1 MYENDEPILPD
12 GEIETVETEAN
23 QVEAETVEQE
33 TAEET
38 EVKTEE
44 TKVEEE
50 KQTEDA
56 KVDEPEQTLKVKYLK
71 EERELSLEEAVKYAQ
86 LGLNEERLSN
96 KYKAE
101 LDGLQDTKN
110 VIAELAKL
118 NNISEADAIRNLK
131 ESIEKAKIEEI
142 KANADIPD
150 DVAKELLEARRIK
163 AEYAE
168 KQKAEESNKEFTD
181 FVKDYPNVKAEEI
194 PQEVWDV
201 QKEGVPLKYAYQSYL
216 LNQIQKENQ
225 ILKQNAS
232 NSEKAN
238 IPATTANIGKVE
250 VKDDFM
256 TGFDSEL

>member
-12 GEIETVETEAN
+12 GEIETVETETN

-38 EVKTEE
+38 EVKVEE

-50 KQTEDA
+50 KPTEEA

-225 ILKQNAS
+225 SFHLLIILLQIS
-232 NSEKAN
+232 R
-238 IPATTANIGKVE
+238 T
-250 VKDDFM
+250 
-256 TGFDSEL
+256 L

>member
-1 MYENDEPILPD
+1 MYDDEPILPD
-12 GEIETVETEAN
+12 GDIETVEPEVNQTE
-23 QVEAETVEQE
+23 EETVEQK
-33 TAEET
+33 TTEET

-50 KQTEDA
+50 KQTEET
-56 KVDEPEQTLKVKYLK
+56 KVDEPAQTLKVKYLK
-71 EERELSLEEAVKYAQ
+71 EERELSMEDAIKYAQ

-110 VIAELAKL
+110 IIAELAKL
-118 NNISEADAIRNLK
+118 NNISEAEAIQNLRDN
-131 ESIEKAKIEEI
+131 IEKAKIEEI
-142 KANADIPD
+142 KANSDIPD
-150 DVAKELLEARRIK
+150 EVAKELLEARRIK

-168 KQKAEESNKEFTD
+168 KQKTEESNKEFTD

-194 PQEVWDV
+194 PQEVWET
-201 QKEGVPLKYAYQSYL
+201 QKQGVPLKYAYQSYL
-216 LNQIQKENQ
+216 LGQMMKENQ

-250 VKDDFM
+250 VQDDFM
-256 TGFDSEL
+256 AGFDSEL

>member
-1 MYENDEPILPD
+1 MYDDEPILPD
-12 GEIETVETEAN
+12 GDIETVEPETN
-23 QVEAETVEQE
+23 QVEEETVEQE
-33 TAEET
+33 TAEVN

-50 KQTEDA
+50 KQAEEA
-56 KVDEPEQTLKVKYLK
+56 KVDEPAQTLKVKYLK
-71 EERELSLEEAVKYAQ
+71 EERELSMEDAIKYAQ

-110 VIAELAKL
+110 IIAELAKL
-118 NNISEADAIRNLK
+118 NNISEAEAIQNLRDN
-131 ESIEKAKIEEI
+131 IEKAKIEEI
-142 KANADIPD
+142 KANSDIPD
-150 DVAKELLEARRIK
+150 EVAKELLEARRIK

-194 PQEVWDV
+194 PQEVWET
-201 QKEGVPLKYAYQSYL
+201 QKQGVPLKYAYQSYL
-216 LNQIQKENQ
+216 LGQMMKENQ

-256 TGFDSEL
+256 AGFDSEL

>member
-1 MYENDEPILPD
+1 MYDDEPILPD
-12 GEIETVETEAN
+12 GDIETVEPEVNQTE
-23 QVEAETVEQE
+23 EETVEQK
-33 TAEET
+33 TTEET

-44 TKVEEE
+44 TKVEEG
-50 KQTEDA
+50 KQTEET
-56 KVDEPEQTLKVKYLK
+56 KVDEPMQTLKVKYLK
-71 EERELSLEEAVKYAQ
+71 EERELSMEDAIKYAQ

-110 VIAELAKL
+110 IIAELAKL
-118 NNISEADAIRNLK
+118 NNISEAEAIQNLRDN
-131 ESIEKAKIEEI
+131 IEKAKIEEI
-142 KANADIPD
+142 KANSDIPD
-150 DVAKELLEARRIK
+150 EVAKELLEARRIK

-194 PQEVWDV
+194 PQEVWET
-201 QKEGVPLKYAYQSYL
+201 QKQGVPLKYAYQSYL
-216 LNQIQKENQ
+216 LGQMMKENQ

-250 VKDDFM
+250 VQDDFM
-256 TGFDSEL
+256 AGFDSEL

>member
-1 MYENDEPILPD
+1 MYDDEPILPD
-12 GEIETVETEAN
+12 GGIETVEPETN
-23 QVEAETVEQE
+23 QVEEETVEQE
-33 TAEET
+33 TTAET
-38 EVKTEE
+38 EVQTEE

-50 KQTEDA
+50 KQPEEA
-56 KVDEPEQTLKVKYLK
+56 KVDEPAQTLKVKYLK
-71 EERELSLEEAVKYAQ
+71 EERELSMEDAIKYAQ

-101 LDGLQDTKN
+101 LDGLQDTRN
-110 VIAELAKL
+110 IIAELAKL
-118 NNISEADAIRNLK
+118 NNISEAEAIQNLRDN
-131 ESIEKAKIEEI
+131 IEKAKIEEI
-142 KANADIPD
+142 KANSDIPD
-150 DVAKELLEARRIK
+150 EVAKELLEARRIK

-194 PQEVWDV
+194 PQEVWET
-201 QKEGVPLKYAYQSYL
+201 QKQGVPLKYAYQNYL
-216 LNQIQKENQ
+216 LGQMMKENQ

-256 TGFDSEL
+256 AGFDSEL

>member
-1 MYENDEPILPD
+1 MYDDEPILPD
-12 GEIETVETEAN
+12 GDIETVEPETN

-33 TAEET
+33 TTAET
-38 EVKTEE
+38 EVQTEE

-50 KQTEDA
+50 KQPEEA
-56 KVDEPEQTLKVKYLK
+56 KVDEPAQTLKVKYLK
-71 EERELSLEEAVKYAQ
+71 EERELSMEDAIKYAQ

-101 LDGLQDTKN
+101 LDGLQDTRN
-110 VIAELAKL
+110 IIAELAKL
-118 NNISEADAIRNLK
+118 NNISEAEAIQNLRDN
-131 ESIEKAKIEEI
+131 IEKAKIEEI
-142 KANADIPD
+142 KANSDIPD
-150 DVAKELLEARRIK
+150 EVAKELLEARRIK

-181 FVKDYPNVKAEEI
+181 FVKDYPSVKAEEI
-194 PQEVWDV
+194 PQEVWET
-201 QKEGVPLKYAYQSYL
+201 QKQGVPLKYAYQSYL
-216 LNQIQKENQ
+216 LSQMMKENQ

-256 TGFDSEL
+256 AGFDSEL

>member
-1 MYENDEPILPD
+1 MYDDEPILPD
-12 GEIETVETEAN
+12 GDIETVEPETN
-23 QVEAETVEQE
+23 QVEEETVEQE
-33 TAEET
+33 TAEVN

-50 KQTEDA
+50 KQTEEA
-56 KVDEPEQTLKVKYLK
+56 KVDEPAQTLKVKYLK
-71 EERELSLEEAVKYAQ
+71 EERELSMEDAIKYAQ

-110 VIAELAKL
+110 IIAELAKL
-118 NNISEADAIRNLK
+118 NNISEAEAIQNLRDN
-131 ESIEKAKIEEI
+131 IEKAKIEEI
-142 KANADIPD
+142 KANSDIPD
-150 DVAKELLEARRIK
+150 EVAKELLEARRIK

-194 PQEVWDV
+194 PQEVWET
-201 QKEGVPLKYAYQSYL
+201 QKQGVPLKYAYQSYL
-216 LNQIQKENQ
+216 LGQMMKENQ

-256 TGFDSEL
+256 AGFDSEL

>member
-12 GEIETVETEAN
+12 GEIETVETETN

-131 ESIEKAKIEEI
+131 ESIEKAKIEE
-142 KANADIPD
+142 
-150 DVAKELLEARRIK
+150 ELLEL
-163 AEYAE
+163 Y
-168 KQKAEESNKEFTD
+168 
-181 FVKDYPNVKAEEI
+181 
-194 PQEVWDV
+194 
-201 QKEGVPLKYAYQSYL
+201 
-216 LNQIQKENQ
+216 
-225 ILKQNAS
+225 
-232 NSEKAN
+232 
-238 IPATTANIGKVE
+238 
-250 VKDDFM
+250 
-256 TGFDSEL
+256 ELVM

>member
-1 MYENDEPILPD
+1 MYDDEPILPD
-12 GEIETVETEAN
+12 GDIETVEPETN
-23 QVEAETVEQE
+23 QVEEETVEQE
-33 TAEET
+33 TTAET
-38 EVKTEE
+38 EVQTEE

-50 KQTEDA
+50 KQPEEA
-56 KVDEPEQTLKVKYLK
+56 KVDEPAQTLKVKYLK
-71 EERELSLEEAVKYAQ
+71 EERELSMEDAIKYAQ

-110 VIAELAKL
+110 IIAELAKL
-118 NNISEADAIRNLK
+118 NNISEAEAIQNLRDN
-131 ESIEKAKIEEI
+131 IEKAKIEEI
-142 KANADIPD
+142 KANSDIPD
-150 DVAKELLEARRIK
+150 EVAKELLEARRIK

-194 PQEVWDV
+194 PQEVWET
-201 QKEGVPLKYAYQSYL
+201 QKQGVPLKYAYQSYL
-216 LNQIQKENQ
+216 LSQMMKENQ

-256 TGFDSEL
+256 AGFDSEL

>member
-1 MYENDEPILPD
+1 MYDDEPILPD
-12 GEIETVETEAN
+12 GEIETVEPEVNQTE
-23 QVEAETVEQE
+23 VETVEQE

-50 KQTEDA
+50 KQTEET
-56 KVDEPEQTLKVKYLK
+56 KVDEPAQTLKVKYLK
-71 EERELSLEEAVKYAQ
+71 EERELSMEDAIKYAQ

-110 VIAELAKL
+110 IIEELARL
-118 NNISEADAIRNLK
+118 NNISEAEAIQSLRD
-131 ESIEKAKIEEI
+131 SIEKAKIEEI
-142 KANADIPD
+142 KANSDIPD
-150 DVAKELLEARRIK
+150 EVAKELLEARRIK

-194 PQEVWDV
+194 PQEVWDI
-201 QKEGVPLKYAYQSYL
+201 QKQGVPLKYAYQSYL
-216 LNQIQKENQ
+216 LGQMMKENQ

-250 VKDDFM
+250 VQDDFM
-256 TGFDSEL
+256 AGFDSEL

>member
-1 MYENDEPILPD
+1 MYDDEPILPD
-12 GEIETVETEAN
+12 GDIETVEPETN
-23 QVEAETVEQE
+23 QVEEETVEQE
-33 TAEET
+33 TTVET
-38 EVKTEE
+38 EVQTEE

-50 KQTEDA
+50 KQTEEA
-56 KVDEPEQTLKVKYLK
+56 KVDEPVQTLKVKYLK
-71 EERELSLEEAVKYAQ
+71 EERELSMEDAIKYAQ

-110 VIAELAKL
+110 IIAELAKL
-118 NNISEADAIRNLK
+118 NNISEAEAIQNLRDN
-131 ESIEKAKIEEI
+131 IEKAKIEEI
-142 KANADIPD
+142 KANSDIPD
-150 DVAKELLEARRIK
+150 EVAKELLEARRIK

-194 PQEVWDV
+194 PQEVWET
-201 QKEGVPLKYAYQSYL
+201 QKQGVPLKYAYQSYL
-216 LNQIQKENQ
+216 LGQMMKENQ

>member
-1 MYENDEPILPD
+1 MYDDEPILPD
-12 GEIETVETEAN
+12 GDIETVEPETN
-23 QVEAETVEQE
+23 QVEEETVEQE
-33 TAEET
+33 TTAET
-38 EVKTEE
+38 EVQTEE

-50 KQTEDA
+50 KQPEEA
-56 KVDEPEQTLKVKYLK
+56 KVDEPAQTLKVKYLK
-71 EERELSLEEAVKYAQ
+71 EERELSMEDAIKYAQ

-110 VIAELAKL
+110 IIAELAKL
-118 NNISEADAIRNLK
+118 NNISEAEAIKNLRDN
-131 ESIEKAKIEEI
+131 IEKAKIEEI
-142 KANADIPD
+142 KANSDIPD
-150 DVAKELLEARRIK
+150 EVAKELLEARRIK

-181 FVKDYPNVKAEEI
+181 FVKDYPSVKAEEI
-194 PQEVWDV
+194 PQEVWET
-201 QKEGVPLKYAYQSYL
+201 QKQGVPLKYAYQSYL
-216 LNQIQKENQ
+216 LSQMMKENQ

-256 TGFDSEL
+256 AGFDSEL